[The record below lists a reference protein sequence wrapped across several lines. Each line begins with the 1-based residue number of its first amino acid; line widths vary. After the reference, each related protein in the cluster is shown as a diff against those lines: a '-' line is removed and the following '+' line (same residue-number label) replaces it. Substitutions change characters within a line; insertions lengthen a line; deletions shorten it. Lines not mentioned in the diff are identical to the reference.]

1 MFERNDLW
9 QRKLYRNYYWSRFFV
24 HDITGHT
31 LHFGPLIPLHWRT
44 AWGIHTLT
52 GSWELFQN
60 SSPVTGVVSR
70 RPHIVHGEENKQSSE
85 SKQSK
90 TNLTKQNWWN
100 GKRETTGGLNLVSRN
115 NCVQCNI
122 CKWVENS
129 NENAIALFAFIGVRV
144 RASGKVRTCVCSP

>member
-1 MFERNDLW
+1 MILRVIN
-9 QRKLYRNYYWSRFFV
+9 SSGV
-24 HDITGHT
+24 
-31 LHFGPLIPLHWRT
+31 GPLLLFHCRT
-44 AWGIHTLT
+44 AWGIYTLT

-60 SSPVTGVVSR
+60 SSPVTGVVRR

-144 RASGKVRTCVCSP
+144 GKYARVCVPHNNQYLLPRLDTLPSYREPSPQ